1 MPSVPSVG
9 LEHTF
14 YQVNESARSVEV
26 CAAVYPVS
34 DCPIATSF
42 HILLTTLDDTA
53 GISFFIGIGNGGGGG
68 GQGGTHPHKIF
79 NKGAL
84 SPRRTHAESPLQL

>member
-1 MPSVPSVG
+1 MSLSFMPSVASVG

-14 YQVNESARSVEV
+14 YQVNESAGSVEV

-34 DCPIATSF
+34 ECPIATSF

-53 GISFFIGIGNGGGGG
+53 GIAFLFC
-68 GQGGTHPHKIF
+68 P
-79 NKGAL
+79 
-84 SPRRTHAESPLQL
+84 QLHL